1 MIHFFE
7 GENDGFY
14 ITEYGHS
21 VVEKTRVIG
30 PRVRNG
36 YLLHIVISDVCRFS
50 EFDVT
55 GGEALLIA
63 KNKKHDFTVNA
74 RYEHFWFCF
83 DGDNVTKLLSVFD
96 IADNRHI
103 HFYISDFER
112 VKDILFTTFAEL
124 HKTKSEVAAKSALL
138 SVLPYMREKDGVGRT
153 DVMRAKLFIERNYR
167 HKISMCDVA
176 KHIAISEKHLCR
188 KFKREFGIPP
198 QKYLINVRMERAN
211 ELLRS
216 GEMTVGEVA
225 DSVGYDSP
233 LTFSQMYK
241 RHFGIP
247 PRDVTRK

>member
-1 MIHFFE
+1 MIHFFD
-7 GENDGFY
+7 GEDDGFY

-21 VVEKTRVIG
+21 VVDGIRVVG
-30 PRVRNG
+30 PRVRNC

-50 EFDVT
+50 EFDVM
-55 GGEALLIA
+55 GGEAFLIS
-63 KNKKHDFTVNA
+63 KDKKHDFTVNDG
-74 RYEHFWFCF
+74 YEHFWFCF
-83 DGDNVTKLLSVFD
+83 DGTGISRLLSVFG
-96 IADNRHI
+96 ISDNRHI
-103 HFYISDFER
+103 HFYISDFGR
-112 VKDILFTTFAEL
+112 VKDILYTTFAEL
-124 HKTKSEVAAKSALL
+124 HRTKSEVAAKSALL

-153 DVMRAKLFIERNYR
+153 DVMRARLFIERNYR

-188 KFKREFGIPP
+188 KFKKEFGMPP
-198 QKYLINVRMERAN
+198 QKYLVKVRMERAN

-241 RHFGIP
+241 RHFGIS
-247 PRDVTRK
+247 PRAVIVK